1 MNNAAVNIYYMSL
14 CGIRFLGGGLLLVL
28 LGVELQGY
36 MINFCL
42 TLWHTFSSVLYHFIF
57 HQPCM
62 GVSSFSL
69 RSVIHWSFWFSTSFW
84 NNNLFIIYSAY
95 IFDLSPLCSFPI
107 AYKHAEAYSVIDLSP
122 ASFFCISLLYV
133 IHSFLPLHTCLIRNC
148 LLLFFSI
155 LSSSISFICPLFL
168 LCQKNLHM
176 NSVNK
181 L

>member
-1 MNNAAVNIYYMSL
+1 ME
-14 CGIRFLGGGLLLVL
+14 IRFFGGGLLLVL

-62 GVSSFSL
+62 RVSSFSS
-69 RSVIHWSFWFSTSFW
+69 RSVLHWSFWFSTSFW
-84 NNNLFIIYSAY
+84 NNNLFIIYSDY

-122 ASFFCISLLYV
+122 ARFFCISLLYV

-148 LLLFFSI
+148 LLL
-155 LSSSISFICPLFL
+155 LFL
-168 LCQKNLHM
+168 FSHLPFHL
-176 NSVNK
+176 SVLFFIVSKKPPTYELLTNFK
-181 L
+181 HTI